1 MKLPRDLSGGDL
13 ARLLARIGYVVTRQ
27 KGSHMRLTR
36 PATSG
41 HPEHH
46 ISIPNHDELKIGL
59 LASILDDV
67 AEAQGMTRDELME
80 LLFG

>member
-1 MKLPRDLSGGDL
+1 MKLPRDLSGQDL
-13 ARLLARIGYVVTRQ
+13 ARSLAHLGYVVTRQ
-27 KGSHMRLTR
+27 KGSHIRLTR
-36 PATSG
+36 PATNNY
-41 HPEHH
+41 PEHH

-67 AEAQGMTRDELME
+67 ATAQGITRDELLE